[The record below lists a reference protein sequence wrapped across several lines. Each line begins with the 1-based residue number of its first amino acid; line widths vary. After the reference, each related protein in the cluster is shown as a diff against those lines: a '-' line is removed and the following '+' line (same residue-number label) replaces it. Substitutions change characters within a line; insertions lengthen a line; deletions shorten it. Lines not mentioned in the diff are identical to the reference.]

1 MSAPDLDTE
10 EGRAA
15 YRKELRRVGWPI
27 RWAGLALITLGAGIA
42 LGSRYGTWGLTNE
55 ALPFAYGA
63 LALGWAMV
71 LAAIYIRTQHH
82 KRRLREGL

>member
-15 YRKELRRVGWPI
+15 YRKELRRVGLPI
-27 RWAGLALITLGAGIA
+27 RLAGLALITIGAGLA
-42 LGSRYGTWGLTNE
+42 LGSRYGTLGLTNE
-55 ALPFAYGA
+55 VLPFAYGA
-63 LALGWAMV
+63 LALGWALV
-71 LAAIYIRTQHH
+71 LAAIYIRAQHH

>member
-1 MSAPDLDTE
+1 MTAPDLETE

-27 RWAGLALITLGAGIA
+27 RWGGLAFITLGAGLA
-42 LGSRYGTWGLTNE
+42 LGSRYGTWGLNNE
-55 ALPFAYGA
+55 ALPFAYGS